1 VIAITFGSL
10 PAATAVPALR
20 LGSSFLRRRPIRSIE
35 QRGGEA
41 MAFGRGRE
49 SGEFQ
54 TSPIVSAAPEPGG
67 LTAFID
73 QGSSFE
79 GKLSF
84 KDTVRIDGQFSGQ
97 ITSENTLVVGE
108 SGVIEADIRA
118 QTVIV
123 SGTIHGNLMAGKR
136 VVLHKSARVDGD
148 VETPSLVMEEG
159 SVLNG
164 KLNMASA
171 GPKKPLALKAMDGGG
186 EKSKSLEK

>member
-1 VIAITFGSL
+1 
-10 PAATAVPALR
+10 
-20 LGSSFLRRRPIRSIE
+20 
-35 QRGGEA
+35 
-41 MAFGRGRE
+41 MAFGRGRDT
-49 SGEFQ
+49 GEFQ
-54 TSPIVSAAPEPGG
+54 TGPIASPAPEPGG

-84 KDTVRIDGQFSGQ
+84 KDTVRIDGHFSGQ

-108 SGVIEADIRA
+108 TGVIEADIRS

-123 SGTIHGNLMAGKR
+123 SGTIHGNLVAAKR

-159 SVLNG
+159 AVLNG
-164 KLNMASA
+164 KLNMAAA
-171 GPKKPLALKAMDGGG
+171 GPKKPLQLKAMEGGVG
-186 EKSKSLEK
+186 EKPKTPEK

>member
-1 VIAITFGSL
+1 
-10 PAATAVPALR
+10 
-20 LGSSFLRRRPIRSIE
+20 
-35 QRGGEA
+35 

-54 TSPIVSAAPEPGG
+54 TSPMMSSAPEPGG

-84 KDTVRIDGQFSGQ
+84 KDTVRIDGHFSGQ

-108 SGVIEADIRA
+108 TGVIEADIRS

-123 SGTIHGNLMAGKR
+123 SGTIHGNLLAAKR

-159 SVLNG
+159 AVLNG

-171 GPKKPLALKAMDGGG
+171 GPKKPLQLKAMEGGVG
-186 EKSKSLEK
+186 EKPKSPSPEK